1 MRSPEKQSPHLEPS
15 PDEDEEFLEDLPE
28 ERLIQL
34 IAQGSPYVALLN
46 QADFSD
52 FQRCRR

>member
-1 MRSPEKQSPHLEPS
+1 MRSPEKQSSHLERS
-15 PDEDEEFLEDLPE
+15 SDEDEEFLEDLPE

-34 IAQGSPYVALLN
+34 IAQGSAYVALLN
-46 QADFSD
+46 QADFSN